1 MARPV
6 YTGRTSELANSAWDA
21 SSRFCEF
28 LQQQELAG
36 RIALALLD
44 QGSAEQSPIYP
55 PTLDRLVSDL
65 ERVRRAREWLRETR
79 SAVADRFKGTA
90 SRRSLSPSDPELQ
103 HRDAGSKESVPD
115 IRPVLLLQRSSQT
128 SWSPI
133 VIIPSFT
140 AIAELDRQLSTFV
153 KTARCRIAAASDTWL
168 PGGWLLSGPQRRV
181 LKNWPAANAPVV
193 AFERSHSVLQNLLDN
208 ECRISAGPQWLFRIN
223 TDGTAREVAA
233 RIVRPG
239 QNYVLV
245 TQDSPIIPEQL
256 QTKACTINCEG
267 ATASILTVPETLS
280 AHQLQAFEQIGL
292 RARRTIRI
300 WPAGLCGRS
309 WDGEGH
315 SAWLTT
321 ETPCFGIAHDYP
333 VDEYLIGLDPSMD
346 ALSVRAGPPGQLVFI
361 ELPALPPG
369 RHVLSVK
376 ARRAS
381 LAATVSRAVDAEGFV
396 TLDVR
401 DPRGLGFPAR
411 PHSQD

>member
-1 MARPV
+1 
-6 YTGRTSELANSAWDA
+6 
-21 SSRFCEF
+21 
-28 LQQQELAG
+28 
-36 RIALALLD
+36 
-44 QGSAEQSPIYP
+44 
-55 PTLDRLVSDL
+55 
-65 ERVRRAREWLRETR
+65 
-79 SAVADRFKGTA
+79 
-90 SRRSLSPSDPELQ
+90 
-103 HRDAGSKESVPD
+103 
-115 IRPVLLLQRSSQT
+115 VL
-128 SWSPI
+128 
-133 VIIPSFT
+133 
-140 AIAELDRQLSTFV
+140 
-153 KTARCRIAAASDTWL
+153 
-168 PGGWLLSGPQRRV
+168 
-181 LKNWPAANAPVV
+181 
-193 AFERSHSVLQNLLDN
+193 AFERSQGVLQNLLDS
-208 ECRISAGPQWLFRIN
+208 ECRISAGAQWLFRIN
-223 TDGTAREVAA
+223 ADGTAREVAA
-233 RIVRPG
+233 CIVRPG
-239 QNYVLV
+239 QSYVLV
-245 TQDSPIIPEQL
+245 TRGSPVIPDQL
-256 QTKACTINCEG
+256 QIETCTINCEG